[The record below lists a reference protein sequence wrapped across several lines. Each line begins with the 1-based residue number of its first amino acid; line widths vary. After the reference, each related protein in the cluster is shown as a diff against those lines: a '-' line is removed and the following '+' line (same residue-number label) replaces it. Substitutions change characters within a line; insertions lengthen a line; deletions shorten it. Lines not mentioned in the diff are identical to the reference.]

1 MSTRRQLLRLTAA
14 SGVIGATGGLAGLVE
29 RSGAAPAAAA
39 PPAPVRLA
47 GGTLTPFTVPLTV
60 PQTLRPVLRTA
71 TTDYYSVTMHRRR
84 LEILPGTRTEVYTYN
99 GDLPGPTIRATSGR
113 RVVVRQRNRLGMPT
127 AVHLH
132 GGATAPGDDGSGT
145 ATIPPGGERVYT
157 YPNQQPHATLWM
169 HDHTHHMEAE
179 HLYRGLSSLYLLSD
193 RTEAALPLPRGQFD
207 VPLVLRDA
215 HLDAD
220 AQLVWNMDDADN
232 RTTLL
237 VNGRPWPRFE
247 VQARRYRFRLV
258 NSSNLRFFLLQFA
271 DAAEITVIGS
281 DGGLLEAPVTVPYVL
296 LSPGERVEVVVDFS
310 RYQPGTSVVLHN
322 LMGPGPFEQV
332 GSVMRFD
339 VVPARGGGPQLGA
352 AEAAYPAGAA
362 DADRTAHRRAAH
374 GRVRHRA
381 PGVHRRK
388 VFDPARID
396 TTIAWGSTE
405 EWTVTNGNV
414 FMPHNFHMH
423 LVQFRV
429 LGRGDGPPDP
439 TESGLKDT
447 VVVWPGQPVRLRATF
462 DTWRGVYPYH
472 CHMVDHSA
480 MGMMARM
487 KIV

>member
-1 MSTRRQLLRLTAA
+1 MSTRRQLLRLGAA
-14 SGVIGATGGLAGLVE
+14 SGIVGATGGLVSRAGRV
-29 RSGAAPAAAA
+29 GAAPATAA
-39 PPAPVRLA
+39 PATSAAPAV
-47 GGTLTPFTVPLTV
+47 TPFTVPLTV

-84 LEILPGTRTEVYTYN
+84 LEILPGSRTEVYTYN

-113 RVVVRQRNRLGMPT
+113 RVVVRQRNRLNMPT

-132 GGATAPGDDGSGT
+132 GGATAPGDDGSGD
-145 ATIPPGGERVYT
+145 ATIPPGGERTYT
-157 YPNQQPHATLWM
+157 YPNRQPHATLWM

-193 RTEAALPLPRGQFD
+193 RTEAALPLPRGAFD

-220 AQLVWNMDDADN
+220 AQLVWTMDDADN

-237 VNGRPWPRFE
+237 VNGRPWPRFQ

-258 NSSNLRFFLLQFA
+258 NSSNLRFFLLRLA
-271 DAAEITVIGS
+271 DGGEMTVIGS
-281 DGGLLEAPVTVPYVL
+281 DGGLLEAPVTTPYLV
-296 LSPGERVEVVVDFS
+296 LSPGERLEVVVDFA
-310 RYQPGTSVVLHN
+310 RYQPGTSVVLQN
-322 LMGPGPFEQV
+322 LMGPGPAEQV
-332 GSVMRFD
+332 GQVMRFD
-339 VVPARGGGPQLGA
+339 VVRATAPDRSSVPQRLRTLPPLPTPTVRRNIELRMDEPGTGHQ
-352 AEAAYPAGAA
+352 AYIDG
-362 DADRTAHRRAAH
+362 
-374 GRVRHRA
+374 
-381 PGVHRRK
+381 K

-405 EWTVTNGNV
+405 EWTVTNANAL
-414 FMPHNFHMH
+414 MPHNFHMH

-429 LGRGDGPPDP
+429 LDRGSAPADP
-439 TESGLKDT
+439 TEAGLKDT
-447 VVVWPGQPVRLRATF
+447 VLLWPGQTVRLQATF

-480 MGMMARM
+480 MGMMAQLR
-487 KIV
+487 IV

>member
-1 MSTRRQLLRLTAA
+1 MSTRRQLLRLGAA
-14 SGVIGATGGLAGLVE
+14 SGFLGVTGGLVSLAG
-29 RSGAAPAAAA
+29 RSGAAPAAAR
-39 PPAPVRLA
+39 PVRV
-47 GGTLTPFTVPLTV
+47 GSQTLTPFTVPLTV

-113 RVVVRQRNRLGMPT
+113 RVVVRQRNRLDMPT

-132 GGATAPGDDGSGT
+132 GGATAPGDDGSGI

-157 YPNQQPHATLWM
+157 YPNRQTHATLWM

-179 HLYRGLSSLYLLSD
+179 HLYRGLSSLYLLTD
-193 RTEAALPLPRGQFD
+193 RTEAALPLPGGQFD

-220 AQLVWNMDDADN
+220 AHLVWTMDDADN
-232 RTTLL
+232 RTTIL
-237 VNGRPWPRFE
+237 VNGRPWPRFQ

-258 NSSNLRFFLLQFA
+258 NSSNLRFFLLQLA
-271 DAAEITVIGS
+271 DAGEITVIGS

-296 LSPGERVEVVVDFS
+296 LSPGERLEVVVDFS

-339 VVPARGGGPQLGA
+339 VVPARGRDRSSVPQRLRSL
-352 AEAAYPAGAA
+352 PPLPTPTVR
-362 DADRTAHRRAAH
+362 RTIELRMDEP
-374 GRVRHRA
+374 GTGHRA
-381 PGVHRRK
+381 YIDGK
-388 VFDPARID
+388 VFDPNRID
-396 TTIAWGSTE
+396 TTVAWGSTE

-429 LGRGDGPPDP
+429 LGRGDGPADP

-447 VVVWPGQPVRLRATF
+447 VVVWPGQPVRLQATF

-480 MGMMARM
+480 MGMMANLR
-487 KIV
+487 IV

>member
-1 MSTRRQLLRLTAA
+1 MFTRRQLLRFGAA
-14 SGVIGATGGLAGLVE
+14 SGIAGATGGLAGLAGQF
-29 RSGAAPAAAA
+29 GAAPATARVAA
-39 PPAPVRLA
+39 PAATPV
-47 GGTLTPFTVPLTV
+47 TPFTVPMTV

-84 LEILPGTRTEVYTYN
+84 LEIVPGSRTEVYTYN
-99 GDLPGPTIRATSGR
+99 GDLPGPTIRAFSGR
-113 RVVVRQRNRLGMPT
+113 RVVVRQRNRLHMPT

-132 GGATAPGDDGSGT
+132 GGATAPEDDGSGQ
-145 ATIPPGGERVYT
+145 AVIPPGGERVYT
-157 YPNQQPHATLWM
+157 YPNRQPHATLWM

-179 HLYRGLSSLYLLSD
+179 HLYRGLSSLYLLTD
-193 RTEAALPLPRGQFD
+193 RTERALSLPRGRFD

-258 NSSNLRFFLLQFA
+258 NSSNLRFFLLRLA
-271 DAAEITVIGS
+271 DGGDLTVIGS
-281 DGGLLEAPVTVPYVL
+281 DGGLLEAPVTMPYL
-296 LSPGERVEVVVDFS
+296 MISPGERLDVVVDFA
-310 RYQPGTSVVLHN
+310 RYQPGTSVVLQN
-322 LMGPGPFEQV
+322 LMGPGPAEMV
-332 GSVMRFD
+332 GQVMRFD
-339 VVPARGGGPQLGA
+339 VVPAKRP
-352 AEAAYPAGAA
+352 
-362 DADRTAHRRAAH
+362 DRTSVPQRLRSLPPLPTPTVRRSIEL
-374 GRVRHRA
+374 RMDE
-381 PGVHRRK
+381 PGSGGHQAYIDGK

-405 EWTVTNGNV
+405 EWTVTNANV

-429 LGRGDGPPDP
+429 LDRNGAPPDP

-447 VVVWPGQPVRLRATF
+447 VIVWPGQSVRLQATF

-480 MGMMARM
+480 MGMMANLR
-487 KIV
+487 IV